1 MSSQLQQWIKESKL
15 SKYENVLIDEI
26 GEMEVVQIL
35 TEEDVNEIAK
45 KAKMGVGHR
54 RIFLRAI
61 EKVKKSEENVTTNE
75 TSEEKSQKV
84 LEMEDLKR
92 VENML
97 REITL
102 KYEFD
107 ALKRIAFARK
117 LVQALSKKPN
127 QRLKLTEKKYTAI
140 EDTPGMEFLL
150 TTIGG
155 MLKLNRGDGY
165 VYLSLRSPEIDDRSN
180 VTVELPPTSL
190 RQLGQL
196 MDVEIGKLKLV
207 SHAFEQRG
215 SSTETDIARQGVRK
229 MLRQKLD
236 TLHRTIQ
243 KEKIR
248 ASSSELRTSRKWKIV
263 PPMTPDRLHLL
274 KHFSETSD
282 QNKADFIEQSAKER
296 VEIGLQRRVSQNEE
310 SSNTTT
316 STFSTTVCILSLSIS
331 LSVF

>member
-1 MSSQLQQWIKESKL
+1 
-15 SKYENVLIDEI
+15 
-26 GEMEVVQIL
+26 
-35 TEEDVNEIAK
+35 
-45 KAKMGVGHR
+45 
-54 RIFLRAI
+54 
-61 EKVKKSEENVTTNE
+61 
-75 TSEEKSQKV
+75 
-84 LEMEDLKR
+84 
-92 VENML
+92 
-97 REITL
+97 
-102 KYEFD
+102 
-107 ALKRIAFARK
+107 
-117 LVQALSKKPN
+117 
-127 QRLKLTEKKYTAI
+127 
-140 EDTPGMEFLL
+140 MEFLL

-165 VYLSLRSPEIDDRSN
+165 VYLSLKSPEIDDRSSIK
-180 VTVELPPTSL
+180 VELPTSL

-196 MDVEIGKLKLV
+196 MDVEIEKLKLV

-215 SSTETDIARQGVRK
+215 SSTETEIARQGVRK

-274 KHFSETSD
+274 KQLSETSEE
-282 QNKADFIEQSAKER
+282 NKADFIEQSAKER

>member
-1 MSSQLQQWIKESKL
+1 M
-15 SKYENVLIDEI
+15 
-26 GEMEVVQIL
+26 
-35 TEEDVNEIAK
+35 
-45 KAKMGVGHR
+45 
-54 RIFLRAI
+54 FLRAI
-61 EKVKKSEENVTTNE
+61 DKVKKNE
-75 TSEEKSQKV
+75 TNVEKNETNVKEKSQKV
-84 LEMEDLKR
+84 LEAEDLKK

-296 VEIGLQRRVSQNEE
+296 VEIGLQRRVSQNEG
-310 SSNTTT
+310 SSTTNTTI
-316 STFSTTVCILSLSIS
+316 STFSTTVCIFSLSAY
-331 LSVF
+331 LSPFSKIYLRFRRVEPLMILNND

>member
-61 EKVKKSEENVTTNE
+61 EKVKKGEENVTTNE
-75 TSEEKSQKV
+75 TSKEKSQKV
-84 LEMEDLKR
+84 LKKEDLKR

-165 VYLSLRSPEIDDRSN
+165 VYLSLKSPEIDDRSSIK
-180 VTVELPPTSL
+180 VELPTSL

-196 MDVEIGKLKLV
+196 MDVEIEKLKLV

-215 SSTETDIARQGVRK
+215 SSTETEIARQGVRK

-274 KHFSETSD
+274 KQLSETSEE
-282 QNKADFIEQSAKER
+282 NKADFIEQSAKER

>member
-1 MSSQLQQWIKESKL
+1 MSSKLQQWIKESKL

-61 EKVKKSEENVTTNE
+61 EKVKKGEENVTTNE

-102 KYEFD
+102 KFEFD

-165 VYLSLRSPEIDDRSN
+165 VYLSLKSPEIDDRSSIK
-180 VTVELPPTSL
+180 VELPTSL

-196 MDVEIGKLKLV
+196 MDVEIEKLKLV

-215 SSTETDIARQGVRK
+215 SSTETEIARQGVRK

-274 KHFSETSD
+274 KQLSETSEE
-282 QNKADFIEQSAKER
+282 NKADFIEQSAKER